1 MWKVTL
7 SVEWQYNKAPRSSS
21 LADRC
26 KYMSCLVR
34 RNVLIKPITQ
44 DNFHSNMILYLFNP
58 AAVRFLSDFR
68 QLV

>member
-7 SVEWQYNKAPRSSS
+7 SVEWQQNKPLRSSS

-26 KYMSCLVR
+26 KYMSRPVR

-44 DNFHSNMILYLFNP
+44 DNFHSNMIFVFPFTSLTQQ
-58 AAVRFLSDFR
+58 R
-68 QLV
+68 